1 MGAYTKEIERRRA
14 GLTALIPEKRPVEQM
29 IDYVDVL
36 LYSSMKKID
45 GILKSS
51 EATPKDHI
59 LAANTVVNIGKY
71 LFQRQQAQASDRRL
85 VIDDELRI
93 GE

>member
-1 MGAYTKEIERRRA
+1 MGSYRKEIERRRA

-45 GILKSS
+45 GILKNAD
-51 EATPKDHI
+51 ATPKDHL

-71 LFQRQQAQASDRRL
+71 LTQRQQAMASDRRL
-85 VIDDELRI
+85 IIDDELRI
-93 GE
+93 GD

>member
-1 MGAYTKEIERRRA
+1 MVRKNKSIERKRV
-14 GLTALIPEKRPVEQM
+14 GLSTLIPEKRPVEQM

-45 GILKSS
+45 GILKNA

-71 LFQRQQAQASDRRL
+71 LFQRQQAQATDRKL
-85 VIDDELRI
+85 IIDDELRI

>member
-1 MGAYTKEIERRRA
+1 MGSYRKEIERRRA

-45 GILKSS
+45 GILKNA
-51 EATPKDHI
+51 EAAPKDHI

-71 LFQRQQAQASDRRL
+71 LFQRQQAQANDRRL
-85 VIDDELRI
+85 IIDDELRI
-93 GE
+93 GD